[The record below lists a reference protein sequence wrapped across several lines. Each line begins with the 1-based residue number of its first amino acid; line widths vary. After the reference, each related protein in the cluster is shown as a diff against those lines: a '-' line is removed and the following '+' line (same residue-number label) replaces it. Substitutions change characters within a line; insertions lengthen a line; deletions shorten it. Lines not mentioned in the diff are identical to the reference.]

1 MTSDLKQ
8 PLQCALQ
15 TLLESDFRSGNL
27 NLLQTLG
34 YFSNKTF
41 PIDGAKPKA
50 FLEMLEDSPNGDA
63 FDRDKPLFADW
74 KKADL
79 LFQLTNEEL
88 SGERS
93 LFEATEVKPGL
104 LRSYLFF
111 AIIRQQ
117 YAGGALH

>member
-1 MTSDLKQ
+1 
-8 PLQCALQ
+8 
-15 TLLESDFRSGNL
+15 
-27 NLLQTLG
+27 
-34 YFSNKTF
+34 
-41 PIDGAKPKA
+41 
-50 FLEMLEDSPNGDA
+50 MLEDSPNGDT
-63 FDRDKPLFADW
+63 FDRDKALFADW

-93 LFEATEVKPGL
+93 LFEATKIKPGL
-104 LRSYLFF
+104 LQSYLFF